1 MQQNENKLNL
11 REALR
16 DELATIR
23 VINGALLAQG
33 VQPAEYKSLTTARA
47 DALAVVQRL
56 LLQLHPV
63 TRKPRR
69 KKAA

>member
-56 LLQLHPV
+56 LSQLHPV

-69 KKAA
+69 KKVA